1 MALTKRERAAKNRK
15 RIVKA
20 SIKAQQR
27 KGNYKKKT

>member
-15 RIVKA
+15 RIVKV

-27 KGNYKKKT
+27 KGN